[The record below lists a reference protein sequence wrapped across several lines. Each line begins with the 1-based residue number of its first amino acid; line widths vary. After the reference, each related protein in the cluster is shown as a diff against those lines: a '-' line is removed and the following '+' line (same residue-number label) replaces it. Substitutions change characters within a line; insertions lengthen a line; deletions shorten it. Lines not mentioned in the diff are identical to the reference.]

1 MRDWDF
7 DGQLVRTL
15 KIAAFVLAF
24 LCLVLFLRPND
35 PVVWGFL
42 VGTAIGMWNAF
53 FLGKRMRA
61 IVHMV
66 VPRANAHMK
75 AGFALRLSIMFAVLF
90 YVARTQWINIYAA
103 GAGFFVVPLIF
114 AVGAFFMAIGS
125 TSRKPE
131 EANSIK

>member
-15 KIAAFVLAF
+15 KIAGIILAF
-24 LCLVLFLRPND
+24 LCLVLLCRPND

-42 VGTAIGMWNAF
+42 VGTSIGMWNAY
-53 FLGKRMRA
+53 FLGRRMRA
-61 IVHMV
+61 IVYMV
-66 VPRANAHMK
+66 VPKANAHMK

-90 YVARTQWINIYAA
+90 YVARTQWINLYAA

-114 AVGAFFMAIGS
+114 SLGAIAMAVS
-125 TSRKPE
+125 TPNRKPE

>member
-7 DGQLVRTL
+7 DGQLVKSL
-15 KIAAFVLAF
+15 KIAAFILAF

-42 VGTAIGMWNAF
+42 VGTAVSMWNAF
-53 FLGKRMRA
+53 FLGRRLRS
-61 IVHMV
+61 IVYMM

-90 YVARTQWINIYAA
+90 YVARTQWINLYAA
-103 GAGFFVVPLIF
+103 GAGLFVVPLIF
-114 AVGAFFMAIGS
+114 AIVSFCMAMGLS
-125 TSRKPE
+125 KSE
-131 EANSIK
+131 AGEANSIK

>member
-15 KIAAFVLAF
+15 KIAGIILAF
-24 LCLVLFLRPND
+24 LCLVLLWRPND

-42 VGTAIGMWNAF
+42 VGTSIGMWNAY
-53 FLGKRMRA
+53 FLGRRMRA
-61 IVHMV
+61 IVYMV
-66 VPRANAHMK
+66 VPKANAHMK

-90 YVARTQWINIYAA
+90 YVARTQWINLYAA

-114 AVGAFFMAIGS
+114 SLSAIAMAVS
-125 TSRKPE
+125 TPNRKPE

>member
-7 DGQLVRTL
+7 DGQLVKTL
-15 KIAAFVLAF
+15 KIAAIILAF
-24 LCLVLFLRPND
+24 LCLALLWHPND

-42 VGTAIGMWNAF
+42 VGTAVGMWNAY
-53 FLGKRMRA
+53 FLGRRMRA
-61 IVHMV
+61 IVYMV
-66 VPRANAHMK
+66 VPKANANMK

-90 YVARTQWINIYAA
+90 YVARTQWINLYAA

-114 AVGAFFMAIGS
+114 SLGAIAMAAN
-125 TSRKPE
+125 TPNRKPE